1 MQQLPVVR
9 DFISKNAIEISFHV
23 HSCVTVN
30 LFLFLNTSKNC
41 CMNYCLA
48 YINIACRYAIKHR
61 SPLYVVPFVL
71 FSFFSTT
78 VFAQSTVRGTVTDS
92 KGQPAIGVTVNV
104 KGTAINTATADN
116 GTFTINAARGATLV
130 FTAVSFETL
139 EQKVGASSSMTVT
152 LTEKAGM
159 MNDVV
164 VIGYGTRRKRDLT
177 GTVSTLGGDEV
188 VAAKAQSVQ
197 EALQGRVAGVDVRR
211 GNGKAGSDMIIEVRG
226 VNSIYGNTQP
236 LYVVDGIVMGN
247 INEINPADIERIDI
261 LKDASST
268 AIFGSRGANGVVIV
282 TTKRGVK
289 GPPRVSYD
297 AYVGMVQPYNLPA
310 VMSGPRFV
318 DYAREFYNTQAT
330 INNQPTPVA
339 DNKIFSATE
348 LSNIA
353 AGTYTDWVSMIKRN
367 GLQTN
372 HNLAVTGGSDNLLY
386 YFSAGYQ
393 LYQDALK
400 EADVKRYT
408 FKVGADITPNK
419 TFKFGGS
426 IIANYSDFTPGSP
439 EVFRSVYRLRP
450 TGSPYN
456 SDGTRRFFVYE
467 GESQIT
473 NPLFDLEGEIRKR
486 QYVKV
491 VPNAYFEL
499 SFLRNFKFR
508 SSFTPDLLFQ
518 RTGAYYDM
526 FSKTVA
532 GVGAS
537 RGENGAEHW
546 FNYTWDNTLT
556 YNNQFG
562 NHKIDA
568 VVGSSNNY
576 YQYDNNLTQVRGL
589 PYKSLW
595 FNVGSVSAVT
605 LPNGSVVQPTTAV
618 SSGYSKQTLTGIFAR
633 ANYSYKNRY
642 LLTLTNRYDG
652 NSIFAP
658 GKQWGFFPSG
668 GVSWIVSEE
677 SFMKSVS
684 SISSLKLR
692 FTYGQSGNAALG
704 GFLFPYIT
712 QSTVGQS
719 FYDFNG
725 ANANGFLPSRLAD
738 KSLTWEKTTEYNTG
752 FEVTAFKNRVSLTM
766 DVYSKTAKGSILLSL
781 IPTANGFNNVIT
793 NLGSV
798 RNRGIEVGLVTH
810 NIRNQKLTWTTTFN
824 FAKNKN
830 EIVDIFGDRKT
841 NDVGNQKFIGEKAR
855 VVYNYKVV
863 GVWQTDEAAQ
873 AALYG
878 QRPGQWKIE
887 DFNGDKKI
895 DPADRQINGSN
906 IPNWFGGV
914 TSNITFANF
923 DFGITVYTR
932 QGTFQ
937 QSTFLN
943 QYMNGDQNRARFG
956 AFDRNYWTFNN
967 PGNEWANNAIEQD
980 GNRRS
985 AAEFQNSSYTKIS
998 NMALGYTLPRSLLG
1012 NSAIKRLRVYIDA
1025 YNPFIWTKFVG
1036 WDPETADANSFSDA
1050 NFRLRTFIFGVN
1062 LSF

>member
-1 MQQLPVVR
+1 
-9 DFISKNAIEISFHV
+9 
-23 HSCVTVN
+23 
-30 LFLFLNTSKNC
+30 
-41 CMNYCLA
+41 MNYCLA
-48 YINIACRYAIKHR
+48 YTKAIGRRFINRRCQLFLFHFLFFAFASTI
-61 SPLYVVPFVL
+61 VL
-71 FSFFSTT
+71 
-78 VFAQSTVRGTVTDS
+78 AQNTVRGTVTDS

-104 KGTAINTATADN
+104 KGTSVNTMTGDN
-116 GTFTINAARGATLV
+116 GGFSINAAQGATLV
-130 FTAVSFETL
+130 FSGVSFETL
-139 EQKVGASSSMTVT
+139 EQKLGASSNINIT
-152 LTEKAGM
+152 LTEKTGM

-177 GTVSTLGGDEV
+177 GTVSTLGGDEI
-188 VAAKAQSVQ
+188 VASKAQSVQ
-197 EALQGRVAGVDVRR
+197 ESMQGRVAGVDVRR

-226 VNSIYGNTQP
+226 ANSIYGNTQP

-247 INEINPADIERIDI
+247 INEINPADIERIDV

-289 GPPRVSYD
+289 GAPRVSYD
-297 AYVGMVQPYNLPA
+297 SYVGMVQAYNLPP
-310 VMSGPRFV
+310 VMNGPRFV
-318 DYAREFYNTQAT
+318 EYAREFYNTQAT

-339 DNKIFSATE
+339 DNRIFSATE
-348 LSNIA
+348 LNNIA
-353 AGTYTDWVSMIKRN
+353 AGTYTDWVDMIKRN

-372 HNLAVTGGSDNLLY
+372 HNLSITGGNDNLLY

-393 LYQDALK
+393 LYQDVLK
-400 EADVKRYT
+400 EADVKRYN
-408 FKVGADITPNK
+408 FKVGVDITPNK

-439 EVFRSVYRLRP
+439 EVFRSAYRLRP

-456 SDGTRRFFVYE
+456 ADGTKRFFVYE

-491 VPNAYFEL
+491 VPNAYLEF

-537 RGENGAEHW
+537 RGENGAEHF

-556 YNNQFG
+556 YNQQFG
-562 NHKIDA
+562 DHRVD
-568 VVGSSNNY
+568 VVAGSSNNY
-576 YQYDNNLTQVRGL
+576 YQYDNNLISVRGL
-589 PYKSLW
+589 PFKSLW

-605 LPNGSVVQPTTAV
+605 LPNGTVVQPTTAV

-658 GKQWGFFPSG
+658 GEQWGFFPSG

-677 SFMKSVS
+677 NFLKSVS
-684 SISSLKLR
+684 AINLLKLR

-704 GFLFPYIT
+704 GFLFPYVT

-719 FYDFNG
+719 LYDFNS

-738 KSLTWEKTTEYNTG
+738 KSLTWEKTTEYNAG
-752 FEVTAFKNRVSLTM
+752 VEVNAFKNRVGLTL
-766 DVYSKTAKGSILLSL
+766 DVYKKTVKGSILLSQ
-781 IPTANGFNNVIT
+781 IPTANGFPNVIT
-793 NLGSV
+793 NLGS
-798 RNRGIEVGLVTH
+798 
-810 NIRNQKLTWTTTFN
+810 IRNQGVEINLNTQNIRSKKLTWTTNIN

-830 EIVDIFGDRKT
+830 EILDMFGDGKT
-841 NDVGNQKFIGEKAR
+841 NDVGNQKFIGEKSR
-855 VVYNYKVV
+855 VVFNYKVI
-863 GVWQTDEAAQ
+863 GVWQTDEAA
-873 AALYG
+873 AAAAYG

-887 DFNGDKKI
+887 DINKDNKI
-895 DPADRQINGSN
+895 DAADRQINGSN
-906 IPNWFGGV
+906 IPDWFGGMTNTV
-914 TSNITFANF
+914 TFANF
-923 DFGITVYTR
+923 DFLITVYTR

-937 QSTFLN
+937 QSTFLA

-956 AFDRNYWTFNN
+956 AFDRDYWTFTN
-967 PGNEWANNAIEQD
+967 PSNRWANNAIDQD

-985 AAEFQNSSYTKIS
+985 AAEYLNSSYTKIS
-998 NMALGYTLPRSLLG
+998 NMALGYTFPKTILG
-1012 NSAIKRLRVYIDA
+1012 NSAIKRLRVYVDA